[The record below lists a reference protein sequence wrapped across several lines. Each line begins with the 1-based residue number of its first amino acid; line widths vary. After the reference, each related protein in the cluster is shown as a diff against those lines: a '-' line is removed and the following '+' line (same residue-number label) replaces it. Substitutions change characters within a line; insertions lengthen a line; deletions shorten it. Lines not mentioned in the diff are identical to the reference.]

1 MLEGIEF
8 VNRKNKLKLL
18 SKKVRIAILTAAL
31 LLNTTASNTLIA
43 FAAAEDSTDSEIT
56 VASDEDNNKDGG
68 DEFITLSTCAYHT
81 KNGRFAVVGKRVE

>member
-1 MLEGIEF
+1 MLERIEF

-56 VASDEDNNKDGG
+56 VLRTRI
-68 DEFITLSTCAYHT
+68 ITKMAAMSLL
-81 KNGRFAVVGKRVE
+81 RFLPVHITRKTDALRL